1 MEDSQVYLDGAQRLK
16 NVVESNFGT
25 LFNAYFIGAPDAIPE
40 AAMPC
45 VVFHKIAG
53 KISTSQR
60 TMTDDMVEQVL
71 IHIIVNGK
79 DGFGTPDDDN
89 TVERQLFTLIEG
101 RDPSTGNYL
110 QTTIMYAIRQNLTLS
125 ETVYNHE
132 EEINY
137 NVTQR
142 PEQPNLMEAII
153 TATIYEHVDVLNRT

>member
-110 QTTIMYAIRQNLTLS
+110 
-125 ETVYNHE
+125 
-132 EEINY
+132 
-137 NVTQR
+137 
-142 PEQPNLMEAII
+142 
-153 TATIYEHVDVLNRT
+153 